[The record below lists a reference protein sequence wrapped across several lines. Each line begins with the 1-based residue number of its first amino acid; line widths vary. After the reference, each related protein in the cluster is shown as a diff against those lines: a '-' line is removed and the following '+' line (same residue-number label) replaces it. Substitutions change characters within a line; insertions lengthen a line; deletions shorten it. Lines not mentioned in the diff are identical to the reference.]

1 LVLVRISWAI
11 VSRVLCGLLNENVG
25 VARSVIGEITDKSNQ
40 GKGFSIVDLVVGTGQ
55 LLGPLLG
62 GFLTDP
68 SNFPAFQ
75 NSRFF
80 INNPYIL
87 PCIASAS
94 ISLVGFILGV
104 FFLDESLKS
113 KKKPE
118 VEEIPIS
125 TARSQTKA
133 FNVYALLALSTI
145 IFDEAALRI

>member
-1 LVLVRISWAI
+1 V
-11 VSRVLCGLLNENVG
+11 
-25 VARSVIGEITDKSNQ
+25 
-40 GKGFSIVDLVVGTGQ
+40 
-55 LLGPLLG
+55 GPLLG